1 LSLNFATPS
10 LRHSSTTTIT
20 MSSSN
25 RARNFRRRAGDDD
38 EDNQN
43 DDSNATTTTTT
54 TTARPTKPKPK
65 KLLSFADDEDAA
77 ETPSSRSTTAS
88 RSKRTSNSSS
98 RPTKPSS
105 SGHKITTHRDRQS
118 HSSTTSSTLSNVQPQ
133 AGTYTKEALLELQ
146 KNTRTLGPSRPAS
159 SEPVIVLKGLIKPSS
174 DPPIDEA
181 EELDEYNAE
190 DEDRRDAQARMA
202 SLGIG
207 KAQDSALIPDQA
219 TINAIRA
226 KRERLRQSRA
236 AAPDFIS
243 LDGGSN
249 HGEAEGLSDE
259 EPEFRG
265 RIALFGEKKSGG
277 LTTTTNTTKKGVFE
291 DVDERAID
299 VNFGKKDSGEND
311 NDEED
316 DEEKIWEEEQFRK
329 GLGKRMDDGTSRVAV
344 TARTV
349 VPVVQSVQQQQQK
362 FVYPAMPSVSGGPSI
377 GGAIG
382 VSQGLDAM
390 ISIPQQA
397 EIAKKALQ
405 DNVRRLKVWNA
416 YLIAKLNLRV
426 VYIFI

>member
-1 LSLNFATPS
+1 MGLSHTIPPS
-10 LRHSSTTTIT
+10 LEKRCSHRNS
-20 MSSSN
+20 MELGSN
-25 RARNFRRRAGDDD
+25 RARNFRRRAADDD

-43 DDSNATTTTTT
+43 DDSNATTTTTTTT

-105 SGHKITTHRDRQS
+105 SSGHKITTHRDRQS

-159 SEPVIVLKGLIKPSS
+159 SELVIVL
-174 DPPIDEA
+174 
-181 EELDEYNAE
+181 
-190 DEDRRDAQARMA
+190 
-202 SLGIG
+202 
-207 KAQDSALIPDQA
+207 
-219 TINAIRA
+219 
-226 KRERLRQSRA
+226 
-236 AAPDFIS
+236 
-243 LDGGSN
+243 
-249 HGEAEGLSDE
+249 
-259 EPEFRG
+259 
-265 RIALFGEKKSGG
+265 
-277 LTTTTNTTKKGVFE
+277 
-291 DVDERAID
+291 
-299 VNFGKKDSGEND
+299 ND
-311 NDEED
+311 DED

-344 TARTV
+344 TASSV

-416 YLIAKLNLRV
+416 CLIAKLNLRI

>member
-1 LSLNFATPS
+1 MELG
-10 LRHSSTTTIT
+10 
-20 MSSSN
+20 SN
-25 RARNFRRRAGDDD
+25 RARNFRRRAADDD

-54 TTARPTKPKPK
+54 ARPTKAKPK

-77 ETPSSRSTTAS
+77 ETPSSCSTTAS

-105 SGHKITTHRDRQS
+105 SSGHKITTHRDRQS
-118 HSSTTSSTLSNVQPQ
+118 YSSTTSSTLSNVQPQ

-159 SEPVIVLKGLIKPSS
+159 SEPVIVL
-174 DPPIDEA
+174 
-181 EELDEYNAE
+181 
-190 DEDRRDAQARMA
+190 
-202 SLGIG
+202 
-207 KAQDSALIPDQA
+207 
-219 TINAIRA
+219 
-226 KRERLRQSRA
+226 
-236 AAPDFIS
+236 
-243 LDGGSN
+243 
-249 HGEAEGLSDE
+249 
-259 EPEFRG
+259 
-265 RIALFGEKKSGG
+265 
-277 LTTTTNTTKKGVFE
+277 
-291 DVDERAID
+291 
-299 VNFGKKDSGEND
+299 ND
-311 NDEED
+311 DED

-329 GLGKRMDDGTSRVAV
+329 GLGKRMDDGTS
-344 TARTV
+344 V

-405 DNVRRLKVWNA
+405 DNVRRLKESHGRTISSLTKTDENLTASYANITALGKSLSVANEKF
-416 YLIAKLNLRV
+416 IFMQKLRQFVSVICDFLQV
-426 VYIFI
+426 